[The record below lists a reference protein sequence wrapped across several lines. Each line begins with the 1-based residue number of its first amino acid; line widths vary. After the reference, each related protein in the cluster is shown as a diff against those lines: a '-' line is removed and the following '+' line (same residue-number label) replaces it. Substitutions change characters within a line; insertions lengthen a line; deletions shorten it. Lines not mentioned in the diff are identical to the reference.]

1 MNIEQTLYTS
11 ACELIE
17 ARYPHGWGGAAAI
30 RTESGKILTS
40 VAPDVK
46 NDALNLCMEVGA
58 ILEAHKRNEKVTH
71 TLCICRE
78 NETVPFVVLTPCGVC
93 QERLT
98 HWGGD
103 VLAAVTNPENKLVFR
118 SIRELQPYHWSA
130 VNGERL

>member
-1 MNIEQTLYTS
+1 MNIEQTLYTA

>member
-17 ARYPHGWGGAAAI
+17 ARYPRGWGGAAAI

-46 NDALNLCMEVGA
+46 KHALNLCMEVGA